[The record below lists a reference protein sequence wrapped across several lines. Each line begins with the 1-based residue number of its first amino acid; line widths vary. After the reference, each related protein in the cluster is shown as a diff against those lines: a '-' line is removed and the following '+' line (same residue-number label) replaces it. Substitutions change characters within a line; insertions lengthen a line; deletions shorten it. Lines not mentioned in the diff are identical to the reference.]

1 MRVLLV
7 EDDES
12 LGEGIRTALRRAA
25 YAVDWLR
32 DGASA
37 LSAIRDGGIDL
48 VVLDLGLPRLDGI
61 EVIRAAR
68 RAGAN
73 VPILVLS
80 ARERPADRT
89 LGLDVGADDYL
100 GKPFDTHELLARVR
114 ALLRRSAGNASP
126 VIRCGALELDPAA
139 LSVRWQGR
147 NIDLPRRE
155 FALLRVLMENPGR
168 TVDLPRREFS
178 LLRVLMENPG
188 RTISRESAQQRVFG
202 WDEDVASNALDVHVH
217 HLRRKLPAALIRTVR
232 GVGYAL
238 DETVAQ
244 APPEAAP

>member
-37 LSAIRDGGIDL
+37 LAAIRDGGIDL
-48 VVLDLGLPRLDGI
+48 VVLDLGLPRVDGI

-68 RAGAN
+68 RAGAA

-100 GKPFDTHELLARVR
+100 GKPFDTAELLARVR
-114 ALLRRSAGNASP
+114 ALIRRSAGRANP
-126 VIRCGALELDPAA
+126 TLESGPLWLDPATLTA
-139 LSVRWQGR
+139 SWKGR
-147 NIDLPRRE
+147 PLDLTRRE
-155 FALLRVLMENPGR
+155 FALLRVLMEQRGR
-168 TVDLPRREFS
+168 PMARDA
-178 LLRVLMENPG
+178 
-188 RTISRESAQQRVFG
+188 IQRHLYG
-202 WDEDVASNALDVHVH
+202 WDADVASNAVDVHVH
-217 HLRRKLPAALIRTVR
+217 QLRRKLEPGIIRTVR
-232 GVGYAL
+232 GLGYAL
-238 DETVAQ
+238 GDAVGD
-244 APPEAAP
+244 AP